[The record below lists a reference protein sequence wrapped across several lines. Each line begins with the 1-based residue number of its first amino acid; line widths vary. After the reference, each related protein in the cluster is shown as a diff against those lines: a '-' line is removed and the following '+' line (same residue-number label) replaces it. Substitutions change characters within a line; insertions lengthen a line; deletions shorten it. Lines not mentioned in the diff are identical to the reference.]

1 MIYQKIYEF
10 CRQKNKGNCFKNG
23 NKLTPRVIYLI
34 KLLESLN
41 IKYELDVFKIDSP
54 VNKSYKIDDN
64 NNVIQEEGKEE
75 EVFKTKDNTKEMQK
89 RLKDL
94 EREYYKLRDENKKLY
109 MEIRDRLLDDN
120 NKDGKDT
127 LTTSLKERRKKIIKK
142 MSELSIEGDKLYRKI
157 NGSFFGTHDREKYK
171 KENYFYNIILK
182 GTSNKMVVAHHDI
195 VNPNSDNAND
205 NSCSVINA
213 IALKKLKPEIN
224 VCLLDGEE
232 VGGIGSKRVSDQI
245 NAGYFGK
252 IKWVLNFEL
261 TGKGGKNFFIG
272 NYPGELFNLIVQ
284 KFDPPITQTPFNDSV
299 IFRENGIDSC
309 VINPLPPKKV
319 EKEESGR
326 FNGGSGYNIITKDGV
341 VLDHSLL
348 FNCHS
353 TEDSLST
360 ISPEDMKEFV
370 EEVAIKIVS

>member
-10 CRQKNKGNCFKNG
+10 CKQKNKGNCFENG
-23 NKLTPRVIYLI
+23 NTLTPRVIYLI

-41 IKYELDVFKIDSP
+41 IKYELDVFKRGES

-64 NNVIQEEGKEE
+64 NNVIQEDGKEE
-75 EVFKTKDNTKEMQK
+75 EMSKTKDDPKEMQK

-94 EREYYKLRDENKKLY
+94 EKEYYKLRDEDRKLY

-120 NKDGKDT
+120 KDVKNE
-127 LTTSLKERRKKIIKK
+127 LTTNLKERRKKIIKK

-157 NGSFFGTHDREKYK
+157 NGSFFGIRDREKYK
-171 KENYFYNIILK
+171 EENYFYNIILK

-232 VGGIGSKRVSDQI
+232 MGGIGSKRVSDQI
-245 NAGYFGK
+245 NSGYFGK

-284 KFDPPITQTPFNDSV
+284 KFDPPVAQTPFNDSV

-309 VINPLPPKKV
+309 VINPLPPKEV
-319 EKEESGR
+319 EKEKSNR
-326 FNGGSGYNIITKDGV
+326 FNKRGGYDIITKDGV
-341 VLDHSLL
+341 ALDHSLL

-353 TEDSLST
+353 KEDSLST

-370 EEVAIKIVS
+370 EEVVIKIVS